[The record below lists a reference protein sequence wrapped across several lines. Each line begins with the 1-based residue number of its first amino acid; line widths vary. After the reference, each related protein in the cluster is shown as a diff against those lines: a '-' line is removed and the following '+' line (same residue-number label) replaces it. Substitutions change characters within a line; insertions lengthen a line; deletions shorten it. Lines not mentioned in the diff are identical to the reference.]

1 MGHYVQL
8 KLPSTC
14 PSGETMEGSLFQV
27 SSGAWGW
34 GLGGAEEET
43 APSARIQSLD
53 VGWERQEPRVTGE
66 GQWVGAVQ

>member
-1 MGHYVQL
+1 
-8 KLPSTC
+8 
-14 PSGETMEGSLFQV
+14 MEGSLFQV